1 MLLLELSKPKK
12 FSSLRIQ
19 TFYGSL
25 REAAAKP
32 TNIKKSESERDTG
45 LSGSVIHEF

>member
-12 FSSLRIQ
+12 FSLLRIQ

-32 TNIKKSESERDTG
+32 TNIKKRVRAREIQG
-45 LSGSVIHEF
+45 F